1 MGFLQTIGDSIAAYL
16 KPILEAKATELIDA
30 ATEAIKVEIR
40 AHVPVIIEAVV
51 KAVAAT
57 GANLAQDGVDKVTD
71 LIPGQLDDQFIEPIV
86 DNLVNEFKKR
96 LGF

>member
-1 MGFLQTIGDSIAAYL
+1 MGFLKTIGESIAAYL
-16 KPILEAKATELIDA
+16 KPILEAKSTELIDA

-57 GANLAQDGVDKVTD
+57 GANLAKDGVDKVTD
-71 LIPGQLDDQFIEPIV
+71 MIPGQLDDQFIEPIV
-86 DNLVNEFKKR
+86 NNLVDEFKKR